1 MFRIVLSEEI
11 FICLDFLQFFIDDV
25 GEFQCLNEIGDL
37 EKKLLEYLIVDK
49 CKLNEIES
57 KIIV

>member
-1 MFRIVLSEEI
+1 MFRIGLSEEI

-25 GEFQCLNEIGDL
+25 EEFQCLNEIGEF
-37 EKKLLEYLIVDK
+37 EKKLLGYLIVDK
-49 CKLNEIES
+49 FKLNEIES